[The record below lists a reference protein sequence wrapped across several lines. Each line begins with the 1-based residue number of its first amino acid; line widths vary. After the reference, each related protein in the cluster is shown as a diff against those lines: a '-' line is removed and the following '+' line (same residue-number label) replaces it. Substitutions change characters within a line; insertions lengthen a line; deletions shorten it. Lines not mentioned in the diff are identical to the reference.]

1 MFSGLAGEPL
11 PWQHPI
17 ADALSPDPARR
28 YSSFLRIRARFP
40 LNEGPHSRSRCRIV
54 EAVLNCDHAVPIRL
68 ECRDHFAEDDTMLR
82 RRHCSLS
89 FFWLNCETVNPSL
102 APDQDLVGFKLC
114 LEDIRGIMELRHL
127 RYFVAVAEE
136 GSLLNAAERRLNTS
150 QPSLSRQI
158 RDLEAE
164 VGVQLLERQ
173 ARGVTLTA
181 AGRVFLDHAR
191 LALLQV
197 EAATEGARQ
206 TAQPQ
211 RPVLSMG
218 FLVGLEVMWLPQL
231 LRILR
236 EEAPDVDVT
245 LSTQSS
251 PELALALMRG
261 KLDIAFL
268 RPEKDNEGVVFKIL
282 AKEPLIAVLPA
293 EHRLAS
299 RKKIRPQD
307 LAREIYV
314 SSARTS
320 PVLQEVIQNYA
331 SRVGITLKA
340 KYEGENISSAMS
352 LVAST
357 GGISLVPLYAQNM
370 LAPNVVAR
378 ALEGGTPTVDLAL
391 GYNRTNPSPLLRRLL
406 SRADELVANVQNQ
419 SIIRYVEAH

>member
-1 MFSGLAGEPL
+1 
-11 PWQHPI
+11 
-17 ADALSPDPARR
+17 
-28 YSSFLRIRARFP
+28 
-40 LNEGPHSRSRCRIV
+40 
-54 EAVLNCDHAVPIRL
+54 
-68 ECRDHFAEDDTMLR
+68 
-82 RRHCSLS
+82 
-89 FFWLNCETVNPSL
+89 
-102 APDQDLVGFKLC
+102 
-114 LEDIRGIMELRHL
+114 MELRHL

-158 RDLEAE
+158 RDLEVE

-173 ARGVTLTA
+173 ARGVALTA

-191 LALLQV
+191 LALLQI

-282 AKEPLIAVLPA
+282 AKEP
-293 EHRLAS
+293 
-299 RKKIRPQD
+299 
-307 LAREIYV
+307 
-314 SSARTS
+314 
-320 PVLQEVIQNYA
+320 
-331 SRVGITLKA
+331 
-340 KYEGENISSAMS
+340 
-352 LVAST
+352 
-357 GGISLVPLYAQNM
+357 
-370 LAPNVVAR
+370 
-378 ALEGGTPTVDLAL
+378 
-391 GYNRTNPSPLLRRLL
+391 
-406 SRADELVANVQNQ
+406 
-419 SIIRYVEAH
+419 